1 MLGRMAM
8 AAGLVC
14 LLTSALHAKDVK
26 VPGKLSGKAFF
37 VTEKPK
43 DVAPEALVK
52 QFEKTAPKAEAKRGK
67 AKLWELTM
75 VAFFKKESVPGPV
88 TIWIFDKA
96 DKDSIKSRE
105 PVHEFSVDS
114 QPKKVFVHEIS
125 LDPDQGYNK
134 DHTYLIQVGQLVQ
147 KKERIYATGEL
158 RLLK

>member
-8 AAGLVC
+8 AAGVIC
-14 LLTSALHAKDVK
+14 LLTSAAYAKEAK
-26 VPGKLSGKAFF
+26 VPGKLLGKVFF
-37 VTEKPK
+37 ATEKPK

-52 QFEKTAPKAEAKRGK
+52 QFEKATAKAEAKRGK
-67 AKLWELTM
+67 AKLWEVTL

-96 DKDSIKSRE
+96 DKASIKSRE
-105 PVHEFSVDS
+105 AEHEFSVEA
-114 QPKKVFVHEIS
+114 QPKKVFVHDLS

-134 DHTYLIQVGQLVQ
+134 DHTYIIQVGQLIQ

-158 RLLK
+158 KLLK